1 MLNGLGALGRAREAS
16 PGLCGQ
22 QLSQA
27 ALLPLPDLLPLPG

>member
-1 MLNGLGALGRAREAS
+1 MLNGLGALGRAREVS

-27 ALLPLPDLLPLPG
+27 ALLPLLALLPLPG